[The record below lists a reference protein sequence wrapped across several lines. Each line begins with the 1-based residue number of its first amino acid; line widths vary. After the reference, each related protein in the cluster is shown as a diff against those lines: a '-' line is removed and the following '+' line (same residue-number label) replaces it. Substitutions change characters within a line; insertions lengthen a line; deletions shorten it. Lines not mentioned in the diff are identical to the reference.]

1 VNLKNNKRKKMT
13 TNFKNITVILSLLLI
28 SVSGLSMAQVSPRL
42 ELKKAADVPPNA
54 SLGSVEIPHLAMPAT
69 TDEHRQLPFKKGDG
83 YQRTTLV
90 NSNTVLQRY
99 DQKFSVDSKSSVTK
113 NYHITDA
120 TNSGFAV
127 AVTTKRITDT
137 IYAMGKSMQYN
148 SDSPSDTSSFIQK
161 RFAAMVGK
169 TANVS
174 IGKRDTI
181 YDINGAGNQP
191 VNDTLYA
198 FTGLQ
203 PDQLSKGST
212 LGLTVDY
219 TAVQTMK
226 KGYTWV
232 DTIYSAQ
239 QKVKNTFWIQ
249 AKDDKTTTIAFESAV
264 RQSYSNSNTN
274 GVYVIDNAT
283 GVVLTRQMQSITT
296 GYQLLN
302 NVVYAASRRT
312 ALTESVYKTQ

>member
-1 VNLKNNKRKKMT
+1 MRT
-13 TNFKNITVILSLLLI
+13 HFKNITIILTSLLMGA
-28 SVSGLSMAQVSPRL
+28 SGLSMAQTAPRL
-42 ELKKAADVPPNA
+42 DFKKAGDLPPNA
-54 SLGSVEIPHLAMPAT
+54 ALNTVAIPHLTLPAAA
-69 TDEHRQLPFKKGDG
+69 DEHRQLPFKKGDG

-99 DQKFSVDSKSSVTK
+99 DQKFSITSNSSITK
-113 NYHITDA
+113 NYNVTDA
-120 TNSGFAV
+120 TKSGFAV

-137 IYAMGKSMQYN
+137 IYAMGKSMLYN
-148 SDSPSDTSSFIQK
+148 SDSPSDTGSFIQK
-161 RFAAMVGK
+161 RLGAMVGQ
-169 TANVS
+169 TANVT

-181 YDINGAGNQP
+181 YDIKGNGNPA

-198 FTGLQ
+198 FTGMQ
-203 PDQLSKGST
+203 PDQLSKGGP

-219 TAVQTMK
+219 TAMQTMK

-232 DTIYSAQ
+232 DTIYNAQ

-249 AKDDKTTTIAFESAV
+249 SKDDKTTTIAFESAA

-283 GVVLTRQMQSITT
+283 GVVLTRQMQSITS
-296 GYQLLN
+296 GYQILN

-312 ALTESVYKTQ
+312 AFTESVYKVQ